1 MPVVDVHAHGA
12 PTETIERMRRLAPDA
27 VPIIDRDGSMVFFR
41 YASGVVNGPV
51 PRGIVDVD
59 HRIADMDAASV
70 DYQVVSPRPQYF
82 SLAVSGE
89 LATQL
94 ASLTN
99 EALVAMA
106 EAHPDRLGVMI
117 TLPMQAPM
125 AAVAEVDRLG
135 SNRLVRGVLIDSN
148 IGGASLAD
156 ERFAPVWA
164 ALEAADLPVLIH
176 PYQGDVVGK
185 ERLGSHYLFN
195 LIGNPVDSTIA
206 IGDVVF
212 GGLLDRYPG
221 LRWCFVHGGGVAPYL
236 LGRWDHGWRM
246 REVTRELIPD
256 ALPSELLRRC
266 WFDTLTHS
274 GPALQLLAEAVGWD
288 RIVLGTDYPFDMGV
302 TDPVG
307 FLSGA
312 VADSE
317 IRTAV
322 ATTNQQAFLRSL

>member
-12 PTETIERMRRLAPDA
+12 PTETSERLRRLAPDA
-27 VPIIDRDGSMVFFR
+27 VPEIDRVDSMVFFR
-41 YASGVVNGPV
+41 YPSGIVNGPV
-51 PRGIVDVD
+51 PRGIVDTD
-59 HRIADMDAASV
+59 HRIADMDASGV

-82 SLAVSGE
+82 SFEVPGE
-89 LATQL
+89 MAAEL

-99 EALVAMA
+99 EALVGMA
-106 EAHPDRLGVMI
+106 EVHPERLGVMI
-117 TLPMQAPM
+117 ALPMQSPV
-125 AAVAEVDRLG
+125 AAVDEIGRLG

-148 IGGASLAD
+148 IGGVSLTD

-164 ALEAADLPVLIH
+164 ALERADLPVLIH

-212 GGLLDRYPG
+212 GGLLDRFPR
-221 LRWCFVHGGGVAPYL
+221 LRWGFVHGGGVAPYL
-236 LGRWDHGWRM
+236 LGRWDHGWHM
-246 REVTRELIPD
+246 REITRESIPD
-256 ALPSELLRRC
+256 TLPSELLRRC

-274 GPALQLLAEAVGWD
+274 GPALEFLGRAVGWD

-302 TDPVG
+302 TDPMG
-307 FLSGA
+307 FLTRA
-312 VADSE
+312 VEDPE
-317 IRTAV
+317 IRAAV
-322 ATTNQQAFLRSL
+322 TTTNHQAFLRAR

>member
-12 PTETIERMRRLAPDA
+12 PTETIEEMRRVAPQA
-27 VPIIDRDGSMVFFR
+27 VPQIDRDGSVVFFR
-41 YASGVVNGPV
+41 YPSGIVNGPV
-51 PRGIVDVD
+51 PRGIVDAD
-59 HRIADMDAASV
+59 HRLAAMDAAGV

-82 SLAVSGE
+82 SFEVPGE
-89 LATQL
+89 PAARL

-106 EAHPDRLGVMI
+106 ATHPDRIGVMI
-117 TLPMQAPM
+117 TLPMQAP
-125 AAVAEVDRLG
+125 ATAVEEVERLG
-135 SNRLVRGVLIDSN
+135 ANRLVRGALIDSN
-148 IGGASLAD
+148 VGGVSLAD
-156 ERFAPVWA
+156 ERFGPVWA
-164 ALEAADLPVLIH
+164 ALERADLPVLVH

-195 LIGNPVDSTIA
+195 LIGNPVDTTVA

-212 GGLLDRYPG
+212 GGLLDRYPA

-266 WFDTLTHS
+266 WFDSLTHS
-274 GPALQLLAEAVGWD
+274 GAALEFLGRTVGWD
-288 RIVLGTDYPFDMGV
+288 RVMLGTDYPFDMGV

-307 FLSGA
+307 FLAGA
-312 VADSE
+312 VADPE
-317 IRTAV
+317 VRAAV
-322 ATTNQQAFLRSL
+322 ATTNHETFLRAL